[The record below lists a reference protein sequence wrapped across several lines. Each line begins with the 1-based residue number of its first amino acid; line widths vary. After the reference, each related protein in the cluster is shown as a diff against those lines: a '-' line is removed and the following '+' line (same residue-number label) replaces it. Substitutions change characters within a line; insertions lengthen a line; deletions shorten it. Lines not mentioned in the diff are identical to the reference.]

1 MISEKLAIIVPY
13 QNREEQLYKFLG
25 HMDWYLGDKFENYT
39 IYIVEQESPTLFNYG
54 ALCNAAV
61 DILKDE
67 GYSYFIFHDID
78 LLPQEGCDYSN
89 LNIQYPTH
97 ISSKILDIH
106 KLKPYPHYTGGVFK
120 ISKEHFERINGFS
133 NDYWGGGFEYLDLL
147 YRMNKVI
154 PDNLPIIKFFNK
166 DIFEY
171 HRFIDIVEVD
181 SEIKKKINSFICSNG
196 NSLFI
201 QPNTKLDYVFSDSFT
216 VSFDIFVDDDQL
228 EDGCIVGKEGYDSGV
243 FIKNNEAIVF
253 QHWTEDG
260 EIIQIWNDNSI
271 LKNKWTNVTI
281 KLSTSNGIA
290 SMYFDGKLVNET
302 FYDNT
307 KNLMDF
313 SQKNLWIG
321 SLSLRNRFKG
331 KISNLCIF
339 DYDLTQTEIE
349 MLYSNNY
356 DSSLTTFTPIL
367 NIPFSKSVGQF
378 FVDTQEFKSNAK
390 IIKMDNSVQGNE
402 EEQKYSY
409 KIKMPSEDFG
419 KYKILE
425 NSNKF
430 TILEKYYWEEK
441 DDNMIEN
448 EKILFYETTKQ
459 KTNSFKFG
467 LSSIKYKLKTKQTIN
482 NHSEKLILKLK

>member
-1 MISEKLAIIVPY
+1 M
-13 QNREEQLYKFLG
+13 
-25 HMDWYLGDKFENYT
+25 
-39 IYIVEQESPTLFNYG
+39 
-54 ALCNAAV
+54 
-61 DILKDE
+61 
-67 GYSYFIFHDID
+67 
-78 LLPQEGCDYSN
+78 
-89 LNIQYPTH
+89 
-97 ISSKILDIH
+97 
-106 KLKPYPHYTGGVFK
+106 
-120 ISKEHFERINGFS
+120 
-133 NDYWGGGFEYLDLL
+133 
-147 YRMNKVI
+147 
-154 PDNLPIIKFFNK
+154 
-166 DIFEY
+166 
-171 HRFIDIVEVD
+171 
-181 SEIKKKINSFICSNG
+181 
-196 NSLFI
+196 
-201 QPNTKLDYVFSDSFT
+201 DYVFSDSFT
-216 VSFDIFVDDDQL
+216 VSFDIFVDDDQS

-378 FVDTQEFKSNAK
+378 FVDTQEFKSNAR

-409 KIKMPSEDFG
+409 KIKMPAEN
-419 KYKILE
+419 ILLVRR
-425 NSNKF
+425 N
-430 TILEKYYWEEK
+430 
-441 DDNMIEN
+441 
-448 EKILFYETTKQ
+448 
-459 KTNSFKFG
+459 
-467 LSSIKYKLKTKQTIN
+467 
-482 NHSEKLILKLK
+482 